1 MVLYVE
7 NSKDSI
13 IHTHTLTLILTHNIR
28 TSKQIQQSWAVQNKH
43 TKSVAFLSLTMYNMK
58 RKVRQLFQLI

>member
-13 IHTHTLTLILTHNIR
+13 IHTHTLTLILTTLELLNKF
-28 TSKQIQQSWAVQNKH
+28 SKVEQFKISTQN
-43 TKSVAFLSLTMYNMK
+43 
-58 RKVRQLFQLI
+58 QLHFYH

>member
-13 IHTHTLTLILTHNIR
+13 IHTHTLTLILTLTLIHGPPSASPGWV
-28 TSKQIQQSWAVQNKH
+28 TQN
-43 TKSVAFLSLTMYNMK
+43 LS
-58 RKVRQLFQLI
+58 